1 MPLAVSVDA
10 ESLSVKDVNTT
21 LTILVVAMLGIALG
35 GSVVWILSR
44 ISRRR
49 QMQKVAERQAQE
61 TVADLLDVLATAGLL
76 LDSSDVVIRS
86 TTGAQAL
93 GLLNNRSL
101 AHAELLDLVRH
112 SRDTGKPFEAEVEI
126 STGLQSE
133 TLWVRARA
141 AVLNDGNV
149 LLTVEDETES
159 QRLEETRR
167 DFVANISHELKT
179 PIGAISLLSEALMD
193 SSEDQEMVKKFS
205 ADLFRESKR
214 LAGLVQDIIQ
224 LSRLQSADLLKTASL
239 VDLSGVI
246 VDAVE
251 RNQVLAERRK
261 INLSWDAPQG
271 YQVLGDGEMLTMAVK
286 NLIENAILYSDD
298 GAQVGVGLREDEGL
312 AQISVTDTGVGIE
325 PEHIERIFERFY
337 RADASRSRE
346 TGGTGLGLAIV
357 KHVAQN
363 HRGDVQV
370 FSKPGFGST
379 FTLRLPISEMQN
391 QEQQIKEN

>member
-1 MPLAVSVDA
+1 VQ
-10 ESLSVKDVNTT
+10 T
-21 LTILVVAMLGIALG
+21 
-35 GSVVWILSR
+35 
-44 ISRRR
+44 
-49 QMQKVAERQAQE
+49 VAEKQAQE

-76 LDSSDVVIRS
+76 LDSSDFVIRS

-93 GLLNNRSL
+93 GLLNNRTL
-101 AHAELLDLVRH
+101 AHQELRDLVRH
-112 SRDTGKPFEAEVEI
+112 TRETGAPFEAEVEI
-126 STGLQSE
+126 ATGLQND

-141 AVLNDGNV
+141 AILNDGNV

-193 SSEDQEMVKKFS
+193 SSDDQEMVKKFS

-224 LSRLQSADLLKTASL
+224 LSRLQSADLLKIASL

-251 RNQVLAERRK
+251 RNQVLAERRG
-261 INLSWDAPQG
+261 ITLSWDAPQG
-271 YQVLGDGEMLTMAVK
+271 YQVLGDSEMLTMAVK
-286 NLIENAILYSDD
+286 NLIENAILYSDK
-298 GAQVGVGLREDEGL
+298 GGQVGVGLREDDGL
-312 AQISVTDTGVGIE
+312 AQISVTDTGVGID

-337 RADASRSRE
+337 RADPSRSRE

-363 HRGDVQV
+363 HRGDIQV

-379 FTLRLPISEMQN
+379 FTLRLPISAPQN
-391 QEQQIKEN
+391 QDQQVEEN

>member
-1 MPLAVSVDA
+1 
-10 ESLSVKDVNTT
+10 VNTYISIVLAAT
-21 LTILVVAMLGIALG
+21 LGIAAG
-35 GSVVWILSR
+35 GTVVWILSFS
-44 ISRRR
+44 SRRN
-49 QMQKVAERQAQE
+49 QMQTIAEKQAQE
-61 TVADLLDVLATAGLL
+61 TVADLLDVLATAGML
-76 LDSSDVVIRS
+76 LDNTDSVIRS

-101 AHAELLDLVRH
+101 AHQELRDLVSYTRA
-112 SRDTGKPFEAEVEI
+112 TGEPFEAEVEI
-126 STGLQSE
+126 STGLQND

-141 AVLNDGNV
+141 AVLSDGNV

-159 QRLEETRR
+159 QRLEVTRR

-193 SSEDQEMVKKFS
+193 SSDDKEMVKKFS

-214 LAGLVQDIIQ
+214 LASLVQDIIQ
-224 LSRLQSADLLKTASL
+224 LSRLQSADLMKTASL

-246 VDAVE
+246 TDAVE
-251 RNQVLAERRK
+251 RNQVLAERRG
-261 INLSWDAPQG
+261 ITLSWDAPQG
-271 YQVLGDGEMLTMAVK
+271 YRVLGDGEMLTMAVK
-286 NLIENAILYSDD
+286 NLIENAVLYSDA
-298 GAQVGVGLREDEGL
+298 GGQVGVGLREDEGI
-312 AQISVTDTGVGIE
+312 AQISVTDTGVGIS
-325 PEHIERIFERFY
+325 PDHIERIFERFY
-337 RADASRSRE
+337 RADPSRSRE

-379 FTLRLPISEMQN
+379 FTLRLPISDSVN
-391 QEQQIKEN
+391 KTQQIEEN